1 MVTLNELCNE
11 NSVFGSSTDPLR
23 EACALPRS
31 PEDMKPLPLPHAEEA
46 FDSSWESLLSGV
58 GAERRLDG

>member
-1 MVTLNELCNE
+1 MVTLNELCNST
-11 NSVFGSSTDPLR
+11 SVFGSSTDPLR

-46 FDSSWESLLSGV
+46 FDSSWETLLAGV
-58 GAERRLDG
+58 GAEQRKDD